1 MTDFSKTEINIDKKD
16 YSNYRILIVST
27 SWNRE
32 IIDVMQQDAISELK
46 GFNVNHIDSVE
57 VPGAFELSQAAEKF
71 ISSYDAILAL
81 GTIIKGETYHFEVLA
96 HETARSLSQ
105 VSISNKK
112 PVIFGVL
119 TTDNELQAKQRAEV
133 KGSEY
138 AKSLLMMIDLF
149 SKMPLVKKKLSPT
162 KTREIL
168 LQALYQKEISDIS
181 NTNLINQFK
190 KTYREFDISN
200 VAEKLKGINKNNDSL
215 NKNIADNSSIEMK
228 SIGEIEI
235 SILRQSIFELENSDI
250 DYPIVINEAVKL
262 AKKFGQEDSY
272 RFINGVLDS
281 YIASR

>member
-1 MTDFSKTEINIDKKD
+1 MTDFSKTEINVDKKD

-32 IIDVMQQDAISELK
+32 IIDVMQEDAISELQ
-46 GFNVNHIDSVE
+46 GFNVNHIDSIE

-71 ISSYDAILAL
+71 ISSYDAVLAL

-112 PVIFGVL
+112 PVVFGVL

-149 SKMPLVKKKLSPT
+149 SKD
-162 KTREIL
+162 
-168 LQALYQKEISDIS
+168 A
-181 NTNLINQFK
+181 
-190 KTYREFDISN
+190 
-200 VAEKLKGINKNNDSL
+200 
-215 NKNIADNSSIEMK
+215 
-228 SIGEIEI
+228 
-235 SILRQSIFELENSDI
+235 
-250 DYPIVINEAVKL
+250 
-262 AKKFGQEDSY
+262 
-272 RFINGVLDS
+272 
-281 YIASR
+281 AS

>member
-1 MTDFSKTEINIDKKD
+1 
-16 YSNYRILIVST
+16 
-27 SWNRE
+27 
-32 IIDVMQQDAISELK
+32 
-46 GFNVNHIDSVE
+46 
-57 VPGAFELSQAAEKF
+57 
-71 ISSYDAILAL
+71 
-81 GTIIKGETYHFEVLA
+81 
-96 HETARSLSQ
+96 
-105 VSISNKK
+105 
-112 PVIFGVL
+112 
-119 TTDNELQAKQRAEV
+119 
-133 KGSEY
+133 
-138 AKSLLMMIDLF
+138 
-149 SKMPLVKKKLSPT
+149 MPLVKKKISPT

-215 NKNIADNSSIEMK
+215 NKSIADNSSIEIK

-235 SILRQSIFELENSDI
+235 SILRQSIFEIENSEI

-281 YIASR
+281 YIAAR

>member
-1 MTDFSKTEINIDKKD
+1 MTDFSKTEINVDKKD

-32 IIDVMQQDAISELK
+32 IIDVMQEDAISELQ
-46 GFNVNHIDSVE
+46 GFNVKHIDSIE

-71 ISSYDAILAL
+71 ISSYDAVLAL

-149 SKMPLVKKKLSPT
+149 SKD
-162 KTREIL
+162 
-168 LQALYQKEISDIS
+168 A
-181 NTNLINQFK
+181 
-190 KTYREFDISN
+190 
-200 VAEKLKGINKNNDSL
+200 AG
-215 NKNIADNSSIEMK
+215 
-228 SIGEIEI
+228 
-235 SILRQSIFELENSDI
+235 
-250 DYPIVINEAVKL
+250 
-262 AKKFGQEDSY
+262 
-272 RFINGVLDS
+272 
-281 YIASR
+281 